1 MDFNIKKL
9 THLFA
14 LVILVVA
21 FAVIILWPIYS
32 FFNVPLSLESTQ
44 IEEASELFRLFVEI
58 IALVLQILLVAIGLF
73 ILVPFIW
80 YKLVNKLSFKEILS
94 RIKLRKEGI
103 DMAIFWGIISMIAMF
118 VIMFVIGIILTFYGV
133 NLEESSNITDLEQIF
148 SLPSIFFIVTFQP
161 IGEEIFFR
169 GFLLDKINS
178 LAGDKINPMAGKV
191 IAIALTSFLFGL
203 AHLTYGNI
211 YPAIMTGILGLILAY
226 MVVKTKSLTTAIVAH
241 IFFNV
246 TSVTLYIIGQSLMP

>member
-1 MDFNIKKL
+1 MKRYLFHVPMDFTIKKP

-21 FAVIILWPIYS
+21 FSIIIILPIYS
-32 FFNVPLSLESTQ
+32 FFYIPLSIESTQ
-44 IEEASELFRLFVEI
+44 IGETSEQFRLFFEI
-58 IALVLQILLVAIGLF
+58 FTLVLQILIVAIGLF

-80 YKLVNKLSFKEILS
+80 YKVVNKLSFKEILF

-118 VIMFVIGIILTFYGV
+118 GIMFIIGIVLTFSGF

-148 SLPSIFFIVTFQP
+148 SLPSIFFIVAFQP

-178 LAGDKINPMAGKV
+178 IAGKET
-191 IAIALTSFLFGL
+191 AIIVTSILFGI

-226 MVVKTKSLTTAIVAH
+226 MVIKTKSLTTAIISH
-241 IFFNV
+241 ILDLLHNNNYY
-246 TSVTLYIIGQSLMP
+246 L